1 MDSKEIIVIIISALA
16 AGILAPMITRWVLKW
31 QKQNRL
37 KLLKDNGKMDMMD
50 EFVRKNEKN

>member
-31 QKQNRL
+31 QKQKRL
-37 KLLKDNGKMDMMD
+37 KLLKDNAKMDMMD

>member
-1 MDSKEIIVIIISALA
+1 
-16 AGILAPMITRWVLKW
+16 MITRWVLKW

>member
-1 MDSKEIIVIIISALA
+1 MDSKEIIVVIISALA
-16 AGILAPMITRWVLKW
+16 AGILAPMITHWVLKW
-31 QKQNRL
+31 QKQKRL

>member
-1 MDSKEIIVIIISALA
+1 MIVVLISALA

-31 QKQNRL
+31 QKQKRL

>member
-31 QKQNRL
+31 QKQIRL
-37 KLLKDNGKMDMMD
+37 KLPKDNGKMDMMD

>member
-1 MDSKEIIVIIISALA
+1 MDSKEIIVVIISALA

-31 QKQNRL
+31 QKQKRL

>member
-31 QKQNRL
+31 QKQKRL